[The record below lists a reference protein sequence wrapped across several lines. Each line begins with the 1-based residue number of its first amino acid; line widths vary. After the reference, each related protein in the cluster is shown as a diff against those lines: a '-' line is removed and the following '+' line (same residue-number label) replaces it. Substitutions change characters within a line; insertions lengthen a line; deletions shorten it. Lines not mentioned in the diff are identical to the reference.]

1 MNDAQL
7 EAFRQIAEA
16 MLQEAP
22 DWQWI
27 GPHESPRMFG
37 ITQAR
42 AENYALR
49 FGGEAKPL
57 KKVGMGAAIWN
68 R

>member
-16 MLQEAP
+16 MHPEP
-22 DWQWI
+22 HDWQWI
-27 GPHESPRMFG
+27 GPHESQRMFG

-42 AENYALR
+42 AENYAAKH
-49 FGGEAKPL
+49 GGEAKPL
-57 KKVGMGAAIWN
+57 EKVS